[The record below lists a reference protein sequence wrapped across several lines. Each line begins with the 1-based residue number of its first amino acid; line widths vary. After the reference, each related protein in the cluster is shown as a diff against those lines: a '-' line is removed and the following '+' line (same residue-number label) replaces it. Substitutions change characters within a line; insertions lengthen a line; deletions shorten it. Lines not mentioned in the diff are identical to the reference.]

1 MRSSRRGR
9 TVGRA
14 RGCVYIAGRLARR
27 ALIRRDKPPP
37 FLGIIIMAEMQSTGA
52 GKLSYNL
59 PYARYT
65 TEFLCCSAVLDEKSL
80 WDLVNE
86 LYDKRTKWK
95 RIGLGLSVPKSDL
108 EAMSGNN
115 YDCLE
120 TMLST
125 WLKGINPPPT
135 WERLVVV
142 LQSTVVD
149 EKKKAAEIEEKFC
162 NVVTP
167 TAVPGS
173 YASTYSMIL

>member
-1 MRSSRRGR
+1 M
-9 TVGRA
+9 
-14 RGCVYIAGRLARR
+14 YIAGRLARR
-27 ALIRRDKPPP
+27 ALIMRDKPPP

-65 TEFLCCSAVLDEKSL
+65 TGFLCCSAVLDEKSL

-95 RIGLGLSVPKSDL
+95 RIGLGLSVLRSDL
-108 EAMSGNN
+108 EAMSGDPF
-115 YDCLE
+115 DCLDS
-120 TMLST
+120 MLST

-162 NVVTP
+162 IVVTP

-173 YASTYSMIL
+173 YASTYTMNL